1 MIESMNIHY
10 NYQHGLFDIT
20 SDDIN
25 YSLMEDMYTRRGNMT
40 WHGEGLQIIKGN
52 ESDVLCL
59 CNDVY
64 KAVNSLAVYLY
75 KQKDDKNNTTDD
87 PWMPPC

>member
-1 MIESMNIHY
+1 MIESINIHY

-25 YSLMEDMYTRRGNMT
+25 YSLMEDMYKRIDNKTG
-40 WHGEGLQIIKGN
+40 HGEGLQTSIGN
-52 ESDVLCL
+52 ESDILCL

-64 KAVNSLAVYLY
+64 KAVNSLAVYLD